1 MKIGVIGLGYVGL
14 PLAVELAEAGHEIV
28 GVDTSAQRVAALE
41 RGDSY
46 IDDVPA
52 ERVAA
57 VRERLRPT
65 SHYQDLADVEAAV
78 IAVPTPLT
86 RNREP
91 DLGPLV
97 AAGTS
102 LAGVLRKGQLVVLE
116 CTTYPGTTRER
127 LVPLLEES
135 GLAAGRDFHV
145 AYSPE
150 RVDPGR
156 TDRTLRNTPK
166 VVAGLTPACL
176 ERAVAL
182 YEDVCDELVTV
193 STPEAA
199 ELSKLLEN
207 VFRSVNIALVNELAI
222 LCDRMGIDV
231 WEVVDAAATKPYGF
245 MPFKP
250 GPGMGGHC
258 LPVDPFYLAWKAREY
273 DLPTEFVE
281 LAGEV
286 NQKMPYFCVE
296 RITRALNEHSK
307 AVRGSRVAIIGV
319 SYKPGVGD
327 LRESPALKIIK
338 LLSGSGAQ
346 IVYHD
351 DLVPELAE
359 FGLASDPLES
369 ALDGADVA
377 VIVTAHPGLDL
388 EQVVRVAPLVVDF
401 RGVTRGI
408 EAPNLVW
415 L

>member
-1 MKIGVIGLGYVGL
+1 MKIGIIGLGYVGL
-14 PLAVELAEAGHEIV
+14 PLAVEFAAAGHDVV
-28 GVDTSAQRVAALE
+28 GVDTSPQRLAALE
-41 RGDSY
+41 SGESY
-46 IDDVPA
+46 IEDVPS
-52 ERVAA
+52 ERVAGIK
-57 VRERLRPT
+57 ERLTAT
-65 SHYQDLADVEAAV
+65 SHYSELAEVDAAI

-116 CTTYPGTTRER
+116 STTYPGTTRER

-166 VVAGLTPACL
+166 VVGGLTPECL
-176 ERAVAL
+176 ARALEL
-182 YEDVCDELVTV
+182 YRDVCDELVQV

-222 LCDRMGIDV
+222 LCDRMGIDI

-245 MPFKP
+245 MRFDP

-258 LPVDPFYLAWKAREY
+258 LPVDPFYLAWKAREF

-296 RITRALNEHSK
+296 LITRALNEHSK
-307 AVRGSRVAIIGV
+307 AVRGSKVAIIGV

-327 LRESPALKIIK
+327 LRESPALKIIR
-338 LLSGSGAQ
+338 LLADAGAQ
-346 IVYHD
+346 IAYHD
-351 DLVPELAE
+351 EHVPEVPEL
-359 FGLASDPLES
+359 GLTGDTLE
-369 ALDGADVA
+369 ATLDGADVSA
-377 VIVTAHPGLDL
+377 IVTAHPGLDL
-388 EQVVRVAPLVVDF
+388 EQVVRSSPLVVDF

-408 EAPNLVW
+408 EAPNLVR